1 MSESGSI
8 LLIEDD
14 AALREEISLG
24 LCHAGFS
31 VRCAIDGEQGE
42 SLWRGGGFSLV
53 ILDLSLPKRDGWS
66 LLADPERPN
75 TPVLVLTAR
84 TDLNTRV
91 RAFEAGA
98 VDYLAKPFF
107 LAELVA
113 RVRARHSVASSGGR
127 VVRFG
132 EATVDLVAR
141 TLLLGSQAIPLTRTE
156 FDVLAYLVLRPGRA
170 VSRAALAERATLED
184 GERLERTIDSHVS
197 RLRQKLGAAA
207 ASIHTVWGIGWR
219 FEAAPTKGA
228 PE

>member
-1 MSESGSI
+1 MSESGLI

-14 AALREEISLG
+14 PTLREEISLG
-24 LCHAGFS
+24 LSNAGFT
-31 VRCAIDGEQGE
+31 VRCAVDGAQGE
-42 SLWRGGGFSLV
+42 SLWRQGGFSLV
-53 ILDLSLPKRDGWS
+53 ILDLNLPKRDGWS

-98 VDYLAKPFF
+98 IDYLAKPFF
-107 LAELVA
+107 LAELIA
-113 RVRARHSVASSGGR
+113 RVRARHSTASSGGR

-132 EATVDLVAR
+132 EAVVDLVAR
-141 TLLLGSQAIPLTRTE
+141 TLTLQNQTVSLTRTE
-156 FDVLAYLVLRPGRA
+156 FDILAYLLLRPGRA
-170 VSRAALAERATLED
+170 VSRAALAERASLEE

-207 ASIHTVWGIGWR
+207 SSIHTVWGIGWR
-219 FEAAPTKGA
+219 FEAQP
-228 PE
+228 